1 MVMGRLWIQIGHA
14 TVAELGKEAG
24 GGVREGSWQGVS
36 GGVGDRE
43 AVGSGNRKYCLIF
56 IVIFVLV
63 LRLHWEN
70 T

>member
-1 MVMGRLWIQIGHA
+1 MGRLRIWVGQGA
-14 TVAELGKEAG
+14 VVDVRKEAG